1 MQNPETIQVDMQN
14 PETKLASIPDEPDDE
29 LRLNLALYLATQ
41 LREINCIVHRK
52 HAHYNKL
59 KQVAEE
65 LVKKIIEFEARVL
78 KHWQEVEQIVHEQKP
93 KSFSAKALIFWADV
107 DKFWTD
113 PYALSE
119 SQYWGK
125 LKLNLMVDEKILLL
139 LLLLLL
145 VHYI

>member
-1 MQNPETIQVDMQN
+1 MCDETIQVDMQN

-65 LVKKIIEFEARVL
+65 LVKKKVEFEARVL
-78 KHWQEVEQIVHEQKP
+78 KRRRRSLFV
-93 KSFSAKALIFWADV
+93 FSGYYRGTQGARC
-107 DKFWTD
+107 
-113 PYALSE
+113 
-119 SQYWGK
+119 
-125 LKLNLMVDEKILLL
+125 
-139 LLLLLL
+139 
-145 VHYI
+145 

>member
-65 LVKKIIEFEARVL
+65 LVKKKIEFEARVL
-78 KHWQEVEQIVHEQKP
+78 KHWQEVESKLYMSKSRNHFPQK
-93 KSFSAKALIFWADV
+93 
-107 DKFWTD
+107 
-113 PYALSE
+113 
-119 SQYWGK
+119 
-125 LKLNLMVDEKILLL
+125 
-139 LLLLLL
+139 
-145 VHYI
+145 H